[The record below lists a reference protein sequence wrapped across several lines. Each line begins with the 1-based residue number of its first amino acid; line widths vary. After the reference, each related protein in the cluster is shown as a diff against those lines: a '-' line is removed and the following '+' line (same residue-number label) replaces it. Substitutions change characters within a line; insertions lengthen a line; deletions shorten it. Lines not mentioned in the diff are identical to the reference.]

1 MNKRDRTLIEDMLR
15 NAGLARQFSENRSRD
30 DIDSDLMFAYALVRA
45 IEIVG
50 EAANH
55 ISKEIYVEYPDVEW
69 KNIAGMRHWL
79 AHDYNSVDN
88 KIVWD
93 VLTVNLPKLIEQL
106 ESILADDENT
116 EE

>member
-1 MNKRDRTLIEDMLR
+1 MNKRDKNLITDMLQ
-15 NAGLARQFSENRSRD
+15 NAKLALEFATNRTRD
-30 DIDSDLMFAYALVRA
+30 DLDNDTMFSYAVVRA

-55 ISKEIYVEYPDVEW
+55 ISGEIKNKYPETEW

-79 AHDYNSVDN
+79 AHGYNSVDH

-93 VLTVNLPKLIEQL
+93 VLNENLPKLIPELQT
-106 ESILADDENT
+106 ILADDT
-116 EE
+116 VEE